1 MNSKKGLF
9 EIKGFSMKE
18 LSLKAVKAILD
29 PSKLHQR
36 LGVLSKT
43 YSKNILSAL
52 YKLL

>member
-1 MNSKKGLF
+1 MNSKMGLF
-9 EIKGFSMKE
+9 EIMGFSMKE

-43 YSKNILSAL
+43 YSKNSL
-52 YKLL
+52 YKLKTLI